1 MDEYNH
7 YTRNKKSTRKP
18 VKIHKQW
25 DIYMYNGLDL
35 VEYAYTVWTK
45 QILIIGTQKIVSTFV
60 HNNTDRPVSCVSNMV
75 NRLTNREAMRYDG
88 RLTQS
93 LQYIMHKC

>member
-75 NRLTNREAMRYDG
+75 NRLTIG
-88 RLTQS
+88 
-93 LQYIMHKC
+93 KP